1 MHSFVCLPACLPDP
15 IQSNSSIYQCTHPP
29 TDGRGREAT
38 ALSNLG
44 HITHRRSNKD
54 PAEMARAE
62 VLFERAVRADPTF
75 VDAQYNYGVLL
86 DELGRYAA

>member
-1 MHSFVCLPACLPDP
+1 
-15 IQSNSSIYQCTHPP
+15 
-29 TDGRGREAT
+29 
-38 ALSNLG
+38 
-44 HITHRRSNKD
+44 
-54 PAEMARAE
+54 MARAE